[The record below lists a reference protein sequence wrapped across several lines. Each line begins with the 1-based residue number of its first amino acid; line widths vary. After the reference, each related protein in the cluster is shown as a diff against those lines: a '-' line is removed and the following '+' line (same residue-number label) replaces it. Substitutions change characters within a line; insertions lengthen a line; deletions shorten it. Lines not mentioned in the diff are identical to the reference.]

1 MRTGKARAQGF
12 VAVAAASFLV
22 AAGLLAD
29 GSRAQAVHRQTD
41 DPVNIVG
48 TWATGSGQVETGL
61 VSVCSRCHFVDLC

>member
-12 VAVAAASFLV
+12 VAASLLV
-22 AAGLLAD
+22 VAGLLAD
-29 GSRAQAVHRQTD
+29 GIQAQAVHRQTD

-61 VSVCSRCHFVDLC
+61 VSFPPFSLCRHALTG